1 MSYKPCGSF
10 YGYTVKILKLTF
22 GYYQTNNNKGLESL
36 KRNNNSGVQVF
47 VTWEYTKQA
56 VQEPQA
62 FAFTVVNNKVSGEI

>member
-1 MSYKPCGSF
+1 M
-10 YGYTVKILKLTF
+10 
-22 GYYQTNNNKGLESL
+22 ESL

-62 FAFTVVNNKVSGEI
+62 FAFTIVNNKVSGEI